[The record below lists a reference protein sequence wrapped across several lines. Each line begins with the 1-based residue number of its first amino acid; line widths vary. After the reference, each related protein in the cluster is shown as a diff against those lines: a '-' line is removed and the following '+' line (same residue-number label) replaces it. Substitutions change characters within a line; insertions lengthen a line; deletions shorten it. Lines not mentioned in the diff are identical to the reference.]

1 MDDQNTIF
9 PNWRE
14 NGREKGAKVFH
25 KNTHGRSFCTR
36 FTHIVFVL
44 YFFGCLFLF
53 VFGLIATGCFLF
65 SCILDFHT
73 FFFFGVSSSLAFFFS
88 LSPLTGRCFYFGFSF
103 VLFLFL
109 FLFLFFFFF
118 GLSPLFSSSF
128 LICYFNQF
136 K

>member
-1 MDDQNTIF
+1 MTKTQFFQI
-9 PNWRE
+9 E
-14 NGREKGAKVFH
+14 EKMGEKWAKVFH

-36 FTHIVFVL
+36 CTHIAFVL
-44 YFFGCLFLF
+44 YFFGWLFLF
-53 VFGLIATGCFLF
+53 VFGLTATGHCLF

-73 FFFFGVSSSLAFFFS
+73 YFFFGVSSSLAFFFS